1 MAYPGDG
8 RLSVIYVRGSRFRYR
23 QGGDDP
29 FYGFNEGS
37 VHIRV
42 DGAGE
47 PRLLQFENPLLRLIT
62 DEGYQLQVHGDQRAY
77 LAGQDDGNVD
87 ANTIWV
93 HRFTTCRHPHSVR
106 VPRSS
111 HWNPRPRTCSDSP
124 S

>member
-8 RLSVIYVRGSRFRYR
+8 RLSVIYVRGRGSGIDRVV
-23 QGGDDP
+23 DDP

-47 PRLLQFENPLLRLIT
+47 PRLLQFESPLLRLIT

-77 LAGQDDGNVD
+77 LAGQDDGRETS
-87 ANTIWV
+87 APEMSMRTQFGCTGL
-93 HRFTTCRHPHSVR
+93 RR
-106 VPRSS
+106 VGIHIR
-111 HWNPRPRTCSDSP
+111 
-124 S
+124 